1 MKTSTDILTFWF
13 GSAGPKRWYQK
24 SDVFDAQIRQEFE
37 DTAVDL
43 AGSLSR
49 KSPHT
54 KPPHAWEGDS
64 ESALALIIAL
74 DQFPRNMY
82 RDTKA
87 AFAWDDLALDVARR
101 MVSANLDL
109 KIDQSRRAFIYM
121 PFMHSE
127 NLEDQSRCVA
137 LADQRLNSDS
147 TLHHAR
153 EHRKL
158 IERFGR
164 FPHRNE
170 ILERTSTPAELRF
183 LEHGGYAP

>member
-1 MKTSTDILTFWF
+1 MKTASDILTFWF
-13 GSAGPKRWYQK
+13 DSAGPKRWYQK
-24 SDVFDAQIRQEFE
+24 SDVFDAQIRREFE

-43 AGSLSR
+43 AGSLARKPSHS
-49 KSPHT
+49 KSPHD
-54 KPPHAWEGDS
+54 WEDDN
-64 ESALALIIAL
+64 ESILALIIAL

-87 AFAWDDLALDVARR
+87 AFAWDALALGVARR
-101 MVSANLDL
+101 MVGANLDL
-109 KIDQSRRAFIYM
+109 KIDQSRRAFVYM

-127 NLEDQSRCVA
+127 NLDDQDRCVA

-153 EHRKL
+153 EHRKV

-164 FPHRNE
+164 FPHRNK
-170 ILERTSTPAELRF
+170 ILERTSTQAELRF
-183 LEHGGYAP
+183 LEHDGYAP